1 MSHYTVAVMTTRK
14 ASKDDLDRIMYPFDE
29 EYRYLPD
36 IDHAADFDELE
47 EEWNKKSKEYPD
59 FENFLLKE
67 YGYNYYNE
75 EERVVGRWFN
85 PHAKWDWWEIGGRW
99 GNLIEN
105 NRDNLGNVNF
115 GTYASGEKF
124 RPYAFV
130 DADGHW
136 HEPGPMGWFGISDAT
151 DEDMAKYDAEWE
163 EVLKNHGEDWYC
175 TVLDCHI

>member
-14 ASKDDLDRIMYPFDE
+14 ASEDDLERIMYPFDE
-29 EYRYLPD
+29 NYRYLPD
-36 IDHAADFDELE
+36 IDYTEDFDELE

-59 FENFLLKE
+59 FENFLLEE
-67 YGYNYYNE
+67 YGYDYYNE

-99 GNLIEN
+99 NNLIKN
-105 NRDNLGNVNF
+105 NGDKLGNVNF
-115 GTYASGEKF
+115 GTYASGKKF
-124 RPYAFV
+124 RPYAFIDV
-130 DADGHW
+130 DGHW
-136 HEPGPMGWFGISDAT
+136 HEPGRMGWFGMSDAT
-151 DEDMAKYDAEWE
+151 DEGMAKYDAEWE